1 MKYLPD
7 EQVIPLTEYQCTVDA
22 EDQRLTES
30 DDVTRL
36 VKENSAAY
44 RNNNNNNNFITLKRF
59 TSNKLK

>member
-22 EDQRLTES
+22 EDQRVAES

-36 VKENSAAY
+36 VK
-44 RNNNNNNNFITLKRF
+44 RTLQPIE
-59 TSNKLK
+59 TTTTTTILLHLNGLQVIN